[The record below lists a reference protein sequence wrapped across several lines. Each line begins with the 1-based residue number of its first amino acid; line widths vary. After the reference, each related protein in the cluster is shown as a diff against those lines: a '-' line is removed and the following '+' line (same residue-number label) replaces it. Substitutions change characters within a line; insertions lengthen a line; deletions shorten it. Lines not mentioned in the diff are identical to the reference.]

1 MKTLVSDGTRLKI
14 ALIGPGIME
23 IPPNRWGAVE
33 MMIWDY
39 TQIIRAL
46 GHRVEIINT
55 PDKELIKFEVEHGRY
70 DIVHL
75 HYDVFSEIIQDLVPL
90 CKRVIVSSHY
100 PYINTPHMWGR
111 DGYGEHFARIRKND
125 NFHIFASSQKDID
138 TYIEHGAN
146 PDNIWLSQLGV
157 RCDPYQFNEY
167 AQFDTTVCFSQVCDR
182 KRQWFLE
189 EVMERL
195 PKSPFNRIDIIGRR
209 EPGRYTGKFYKG
221 ELDRDVLNLSITNY
235 SNFVLLSEVENTT
248 PLAVK
253 EALIC
258 GLGVVVS
265 EAVAP
270 ELDTSK
276 SFIDVIPEE
285 LILNNK
291 NRENIPLLRDIIHK
305 NKKHSR
311 QIRREIR
318 EYGID
323 TFGLENI
330 LAYEYIP
337 KLQSL
342 L

>member
-1 MKTLVSDGTRLKI
+1 MKVDLGMKI

-23 IPPNRWGAVE
+23 IPPPKWGAVE

-39 TQIIRAL
+39 AIILKEL
-46 GHRVEIINT
+46 GHRVQIINT
-55 PDKELIKFEVEHGRY
+55 QDKELIKFEVEHGHF

-75 HYDVFSEIIQDLVPL
+75 HYDVFSDIITDLVPL
-90 CKRVIVSSHY
+90 CTRLIVSSHY
-100 PYINTPHMWGR
+100 PYINTPAMWGR
-111 DGYGEHFARIRKND
+111 DQYGEYFSAIRENKD
-125 NFHIFASSQKDID
+125 FHIFASSQKDID
-138 TYIEHGAN
+138 TYVDYGAVVEN
-146 PDNIWLSQLGV
+146 TWLSKLGV

-167 AQFDTTVCFSQVCDR
+167 AQFDRTLHFSQICDR
-182 KRQWFLE
+182 KRQYILE
-189 EVMERL
+189 HL
-195 PKSPFNRIDIIGRR
+195 NDIDIFGRR
-209 EPGRYTGKFYKG
+209 EPGRYRGKHYQG
-221 ELDRDVLNLSITNY
+221 ELERDLLNQAITNY
-235 SNFVLLSEVENTT
+235 SNFILLSEVENTT
-248 PLAVK
+248 PLVVK

-276 SFIDVIPEE
+276 SFVDVITEDKINDIE
-285 LILNNK
+285 YIQSVVNQNK
-291 NRENIPLLRDIIHK
+291 R
-305 NKKHSR
+305 HSR
-311 QIRREIR
+311 QIRKEIR
-318 EYGID
+318 KYGID

>member
-75 HYDVFSEIIQDLVPL
+75 HYDVFSDIIQDLVPL

-100 PYINTPHMWGR
+100 PYINTPAMWNR
-111 DGYGEHFARIRKND
+111 DQYGKHFSIIRNNKD
-125 NFHIFASSQKDID
+125 FHIFASSKKDID
-138 TYIEHGAN
+138 TYVDYGAVVEN
-146 PDNIWLSQLGV
+146 TWLSKLGV

-182 KRQWFLE
+182 KRQLFLE

-221 ELDRDVLNLSITNY
+221 ELARDVLNLSITNY

-291 NRENIPLLRDIIHK
+291 NRENIPLIRDIIHK